1 MFYFIY
7 KVRKILRQM
16 EESDV
21 EEGRSETLKKE
32 KKIKKIGRISRQL
45 SKKNPPKSYIK
56 EIVTNR
62 FSELPG
68 NYSPEIDFRRA
79 SFNPSRSSLHSR
91 RDDFLGGISIAR

>member
-68 NYSPEIDFRRA
+68 NYSPDLPLRGV
-79 SFNPSRSSLHSR
+79 SLHSR
-91 RDDFLGGISIAR
+91 RDDFLGGITR